1 MYKRQG
7 TIKLPAYLYD
17 PKDAVITT
25 VDNRRYTM
33 RDIGKIE
40 DRVENL
46 ETLTSLSILELST
59 KTLQVQDS
67 NGFDRFKT
75 GFFVD
80 DFADNTFLDIS
91 DPDCKVDVDRNLQE
105 LNTPINL
112 YTLKPELG
120 LEPSINTD
128 TADFASNLALLD
140 SNLKKTGDLITL
152 DYEEVELLNQPLASR
167 IENVNP
173 FNIVVFSG
181 RITLNPQSDNWVRN
195 IVVQGEERTVLG
207 DAEGTIVNEVRISS
221 IPDTHIRSRN
231 VAFDAHGLKPFTRFY
246 SFFDST
252 GGIDV
257 IPKLLEINMT
267 NGVFTK
273 GETVDVFAGSVQL
286 ASFRICQ
293 PNHKSGDTNTPSKIY
308 TANPYDRY
316 VTIQTA

>member
-1 MYKRQG
+1 MTIG

-17 PKDAVITT
+17 PKDAVIST

-91 DPDCKVDVDRNLQE
+91 DPDCNVDVDRNLQE

-128 TADFASNLALLD
+128 AADFASDLALLD

-195 IVVQGEERTVLG
+195 VVVQGEERTVLG
-207 DAEGTIVNEVRISS
+207 DAEGTIVNEVKISS
-221 IPDTHIRSRN
+221 VPDTHIRSRN
-231 VAFDAHGLKPFTRFY
+231 VAFDTWIK
-246 SFFDST
+246 
-252 GGIDV
+252 
-257 IPKLLEINMT
+257 
-267 NGVFTK
+267 
-273 GETVDVFAGSVQL
+273 
-286 ASFRICQ
+286 
-293 PNHKSGDTNTPSKIY
+293 
-308 TANPYDRY
+308 
-316 VTIQTA
+316 TIH